1 MGVAKI
7 MCNIGLGDGA
17 QECKV
22 YGWLEVADWCESLLL
37 HLSFSWSVLKKKC
50 LCLIYEFRRN
60 CVCKVYQKMQLP
72 VLKCERVGI
81 QDCSYSVK
89 NMYKQNIFVSGM
101 AGIGV
106 NQLDL
111 WFVK

>member
-1 MGVAKI
+1 MNLEEI
-7 MCNIGLGDGA
+7 
-17 QECKV
+17 V
-22 YGWLEVADWCESLLL
+22 YVRYI
-37 HLSFSWSVLKKKC
+37 K
-50 LCLIYEFRRN
+50 
-60 CVCKVYQKMQLP
+60 YQMQLP

-89 NMYKQNIFVSGM
+89 NMYKQNIYVSWM

-111 WFVK
+111 

>member
-7 MCNIGLGDGA
+7 MCNIGHGDDA
-17 QECKV
+17 QKCKV

-60 CVCKVYQKMQLP
+60 CVCKVYKISDAVASPKVWKSRNTRLQL
-72 VLKCERVGI
+72 
-81 QDCSYSVK
+81 
-89 NMYKQNIFVSGM
+89 
-101 AGIGV
+101 
-106 NQLDL
+106 
-111 WFVK
+111 